1 MKTVILCGGKG
12 TRLREETEFR
22 PKPMVPIGSR
32 PILWHIMRHFARFG
46 HDDFVLCLGYRGEL
60 IKEWFRN
67 YRWHTSDVTV
77 RLGDRAEPQF
87 HREDEG
93 VNWRVTL
100 CDTGLETLTA
110 GRVRAVAQH
119 LQPNEPFFLT
129 YGDGVGN
136 VNLEKLLEFHRQS
149 GAVCTLTAVHPPG
162 RFGEIG
168 LDTAGRVET
177 FNEKPQTEA
186 GFINGGFMVCQPA
199 LLAYLPED
207 NAVMLEEGPLRQLAA
222 EGKLAAYRH
231 HGFWQP
237 MDTYQ
242 EFALLNRL
250 WATGE
255 APWLA

>member
-22 PKPMVPIGSR
+22 PKPMVPIGNR
-32 PILWHIMRHFARFG
+32 PILWHIMRHYARYG
-46 HDDFVLCLGYRGEL
+46 HDDFILCLGYRGE
-60 IKEWFRN
+60 IIREWFRN
-67 YRWHTSDVTV
+67 YRWYTRDVTL
-77 RLGDRAEPQF
+77 RLGATQEPEF
-87 HREDEG
+87 HGRDE
-93 VNWRVTL
+93 VDDWRVTL

-110 GRVRAVAQH
+110 GRVRAIARH
-119 LQPNEPFFLT
+119 LNPDEPFFLT

-136 VNLEKLLEFHRQS
+136 IDLEALLAHHRKQK
-149 GAVCTLTAVHPPG
+149 AVCTLTAVHPPG

-168 LDTAGRVET
+168 LAADGRVES

-207 NAVMLEEGPLRQLAA
+207 DAVMLEEGPLRQLAA

-231 HGFWQP
+231 DKFWQP

-242 EFALLNRL
+242 EFTLLNRL
-250 WATGE
+250 WAEGR
-255 APWLA
+255 APWV